1 MVAAPAA
8 TPVAIPDV
16 PIVATPVLLLAHV
29 PPLVVD
35 ERAVVDPTHKEVVPV
50 IGAGIA
56 LTVIEVVLA
65 QPAIV

>member
-1 MVAAPAA
+1 M
-8 TPVAIPDV
+8 

-35 ERAVVDPTHKEVVPV
+35 ERVLVDPTHKEAVPV
-50 IGAGIA
+50 IAAGIA
-56 LTVIEVVLA
+56 FTVIDVVLA

>member
-16 PIVATPVLLLAHV
+16 PIVATPILLLAHV
-29 PPLVVD
+29 PPLVVED
-35 ERAVVDPTHKEVVPV
+35 RVVVDPAHKEVVPV
-50 IGAGIA
+50 IAAGIA

-65 QPAIV
+65 QPATV